1 MQNIFDIIFSDHTN
15 LLAGKDVV
23 SLDEYLVT
31 YKSRITQESE
41 TLFVRDFLYPLFG
54 DITKK
59 HVRKIKTRIT
69 TMFTRNALINIK

>member
-1 MQNIFDIIFSDHTN
+1 MQNNNIQLSDHTN

-23 SLDEYLVT
+23 SLDEYLAT

-41 TLFVRDFLYPLFG
+41 RLFVRDFVYPLFD

-59 HVRKIKTRIT
+59 HVRKNQNKNNYHVYKKCFNQR
-69 TMFTRNALINIK
+69 